1 MSDIDFNVKNYDLN
15 ELLAIID
22 WNDELPLSPEVIKW
36 KTYTFKKKYE
46 KQPKY
51 FKFFSDVEKRLLS
64 EWKNVTCPE
73 YGHPGNDFIS
83 YRNGDGGHASSHD
96 AEWRQTCCHIIGKF
110 LEY

>member
-64 EWKNVTCPE
+64 EWKNINKQDYERTLNN
-73 YGHPGNDFIS
+73 GNSELNVQKI
-83 YRNGDGGHASSHD
+83 
-96 AEWRQTCCHIIGKF
+96 
-110 LEY
+110 